1 MDNKKL
7 QMFKLILLSISIF
20 QGTLISLVL
29 LFSPFFKNKANKFLA
44 FALFSISFSLL
55 KVALDIT
62 QLFEAYHF
70 LRILEVIDSEALLP
84 VFIFLFIANQINYSK
99 LERRKVLW
107 LFIPSL
113 ISTLVFAYLEFGLNN
128 NISEEVNL
136 HSIISTIVIVVVL
149 VVLIFFYPFI
159 LLKTYKLI
167 QFSKHKQEKSWL
179 TCLWS
184 FEVFILG
191 SLMLLVILAP
201 FIASEILNAL
211 QILALFSTLLIYWV
225 AYTGVY
231 KLKLINDRSKIRKL
245 ISKPKSKIQSKHTV
259 ESLEKPLK
267 TNVIK
272 EQISISKDNSY
283 YQTLENLCSVQK
295 IYRDSNLDRNSVAEI
310 LGISPS
316 YVSQLVNSITGE
328 NFSTYINRYRVE
340 EIKRL
345 ILDKEFENY
354 SLVAIGL
361 ECGFSSKTTFHNSF
375 KKITGM
381 TPNAYRKKHQ

>member
-1 MDNKKL
+1 
-7 QMFKLILLSISIF
+7 MFKLILLSISIF